1 MDYRMLIDR
10 FFQGVTTP
18 EEEQELRRCLLSDEM
33 PAEIRAEKELLLAML
48 EPAEYDCSEAM
59 AEVSAMVDSL
69 ATQEPASVPGKRTF
83 RVVMLRYLTPAVA
96 AAAVLLFMFRIA
108 PGDTG
113 KGFMPADEPVVR
125 SGVVHESSSDE
136 IVRLIVE
143 EPQEESDVIPLP
155 VACKERSARNDESL
169 LSIVVTEEPSEEICL
184 SEPELR
190 RIDNTRCG
198 QMAYVGNQD
207 TYTAPEEVARH
218 IDDLFSMFA
227 AATADGLNE
236 QKEHLR
242 QFAVLNE
249 MFK

>member
-18 EEEQELRRCLLSDEM
+18 EEDQELRRCLLSDDM

-96 AAAVLLFMFRIA
+96 AAAVLLFMFRI
-108 PGDTG
+108 G
-113 KGFMPADEPVVR
+113 
-125 SGVVHESSSDE
+125 
-136 IVRLIVE
+136 
-143 EPQEESDVIPLP
+143 
-155 VACKERSARNDESL
+155 
-169 LSIVVTEEPSEEICL
+169 L
-184 SEPELR
+184 SEPEL

>member
-1 MDYRMLIDR
+1 MLIDR

-18 EEEQELRRCLLSDEM
+18 EEDQELRRCLLSDDM

-108 PGDTG
+108 LGDTG
-113 KGFMPADEPVVR
+113 KGFIPAD
-125 SGVVHESSSDE
+125 
-136 IVRLIVE
+136 
-143 EPQEESDVIPLP
+143 
-155 VACKERSARNDESL
+155 

-184 SEPELR
+184 SEPEL

-242 QFAVLNE
+242 QFEVLNE

>member
-18 EEEQELRRCLLSDEM
+18 EEEQELRRCLLSDDM

-125 SGVVHESSSDE
+125 SGAVHESSSDE

-169 LSIVVTEEPSEEICL
+169 LSIVVIEEPSEEICL
-184 SEPELR
+184 SEPEL

>member
-18 EEEQELRRCLLSDEM
+18 EEDQELRRCLLSDDM

-108 PGDTG
+108 LGDTG
-113 KGFMPADEPVVR
+113 KGFIPAD
-125 SGVVHESSSDE
+125 
-136 IVRLIVE
+136 
-143 EPQEESDVIPLP
+143 
-155 VACKERSARNDESL
+155 

-190 RIDNTRCG
+190 IDNTRCG
-198 QMAYVGNQD
+198 QMAYVRNQD

>member
-18 EEEQELRRCLLSDEM
+18 EEDQELRRCLLSDDM

-108 PGDTG
+108 LGDTG
-113 KGFMPADEPVVR
+113 KGFIPAD
-125 SGVVHESSSDE
+125 
-136 IVRLIVE
+136 
-143 EPQEESDVIPLP
+143 
-155 VACKERSARNDESL
+155 

-184 SEPELR
+184 SEPEL

>member
-18 EEEQELRRCLLSDEM
+18 EEDQELRRCLLSDDM

-113 KGFMPADEPVVR
+113 KGFIPAD
-125 SGVVHESSSDE
+125 
-136 IVRLIVE
+136 
-143 EPQEESDVIPLP
+143 
-155 VACKERSARNDESL
+155 

-190 RIDNTRCG
+190 IDNTRCG

-207 TYTAPEEVARH
+207 TYTVPEEVARH

>member
-1 MDYRMLIDR
+1 MDYNELIDKY
-10 FFQGVTTP
+10 FSGTTSR
-18 EEEQELRRCLLSDEM
+18 EDEDVLRRYLMRDDL
-33 PAEIRAEKELLLAML
+33 PAEIMEQKELLLAML
-48 EPAEYDCSEAM
+48 QPAEIDCTEAM

-108 PGDTG
+108 LGDTG
-113 KGFMPADEPVVR
+113 KGFIPAD
-125 SGVVHESSSDE
+125 
-136 IVRLIVE
+136 
-143 EPQEESDVIPLP
+143 
-155 VACKERSARNDESL
+155 

-184 SEPELR
+184 SEPEL

>member
-1 MDYRMLIDR
+1 MDYRMLMDR

-18 EEEQELRRCLLSDEM
+18 EEEQELRRCLLSDDM

-108 PGDTG
+108 LGDTG
-113 KGFMPADEPVVR
+113 KGFIPADEP
-125 SGVVHESSSDE
+125 
-136 IVRLIVE
+136 
-143 EPQEESDVIPLP
+143 
-155 VACKERSARNDESL
+155 
-169 LSIVVTEEPSEEICL
+169 
-184 SEPELR
+184 EL